1 VSTCAQS
8 AKQAAEEEEERLR
21 RQRQE
26 EGVVEKKRSQEVA
39 AAAAAAAVA
48 EHKRK
53 DEEAR
58 ALEQQAAEDE
68 EQLRRQRQEEE
79 EEAKENSKH
88 EDEAA
93 AVAEQK
99 RKENEVRALAQQQQQ
114 QQQFPQNL
122 LQAPL
127 FIHVVQ
133 CPRSLTGS
141 IGITI
146 ARQDLENGFFV
157 WRIAAIVP
165 NGPAHESGQLAVGD
179 VIRAINTE
187 QNLSAN
193 VQDVLYMLRG
203 SPGSIVSL
211 TIERWQPF
219 QGQMGGP
226 VQGQLASPTSPAP
239 QHLNSLPPQQ
249 QHPQLPQAASAAM
262 DDVPRQEIPDAQHQK
277 QELPIPGEFDS
288 SGSTAASHT
297 RPTSSRP
304 QYPILF
310 AKFDFHARG
319 LDELRSVVQHF

>member
-1 VSTCAQS
+1 MRTCAQS

-21 RQRQE
+21 QQRQE
-26 EGVVEKKRSQEVA
+26 EEVVEKKRSQE

-58 ALEQQAAEDE
+58 ALAQQAAKDE
-68 EQLRRQRQEEE
+68 EQLRRQRHEDE
-79 EEAKENSKH
+79 EEANKNSKH
-88 EDEAA
+88 EEETA

-114 QQQFPQNL
+114 QQYPQTL
-122 LQAPL
+122 LQAPRL
-127 FIHVVQ
+127 IHVVQ

-157 WRIAAIVP
+157 WRIAALVP

-211 TIERWQPF
+211 TIERWQHR

-249 QHPQLPQAASAAM
+249 QHPQLLQAASAAM
-262 DDVPRQEIPDAQHQK
+262 DDVPRQEIPNAQHQK
-277 QELPIPGEFDS
+277 QKLPIPGEFDS
-288 SGSTAASHT
+288 SGNTTASHT

-310 AKFDFHARG
+310 AKFDFHSRG
-319 LDELRSVVQHF
+319 LDELRSVVQHL